1 MQFTYHEQASE
12 NNIKISGDLH
22 KYLFKIRRQDSKQSI
37 YLRNLID
44 QNIYEYKIL
53 NINKN
58 DTSLELISKLY
69 KEVLPYRGIHLAW
82 CVIDPKNIEK
92 NIASLNEIGVNK
104 ITFIKCKYS
113 QNKYKI
119 NYVKLNKLLINSSCQ
134 CGRSNI
140 IQLDEIDS
148 FENFIKIYPNTFM
161 FNFSSNNI
169 LNQKDNIITPD
180 YGISVAKVYKADAK
194 HVAKIN
200 GSGGISPMGAGK
212 DFRSMEA
219 IFAQGW
225 YDGITADMFQ

>member
-134 CGRSNI
+134 CGRSSI

-169 LNQKDNIITPD
+169 LNQKDNINTIAIGCEGGFSKDEINMISEDKIVSCDINGILRSETAV
-180 YGISVAKVYKADAK
+180 ISVAS
-194 HVAKIN
+194 ILL
-200 GSGGISPMGAGK
+200 S
-212 DFRSMEA
+212 
-219 IFAQGW
+219 
-225 YDGITADMFQ
+225 

>member
-169 LNQKDNIITPD
+169 LNQKDNINTIAIGCEGGFSKDEINMISEDKIVSCDINGILRSETAV
-180 YGISVAKVYKADAK
+180 ISVAS
-194 HVAKIN
+194 ILL
-200 GSGGISPMGAGK
+200 S
-212 DFRSMEA
+212 
-219 IFAQGW
+219 
-225 YDGITADMFQ
+225 